1 MANPTILAMD
11 QSLMTPI
18 RGAKTGRAM
27 KNLFKYTMLIAA
39 AVMAFACSKSD
50 EPAYE
55 TQDQAVKVAIAAT
68 SSIEVEGESRATLT
82 PNEEDTYFTAAWE
95 MGDQLAIRTE
105 VSTDGTSFTGKESQ
119 GQLSYT
125 GNGIFE
131 GTLKT
136 QEGAVAWN
144 YYAYYPWTSSNS
156 AIPFGDR
163 VQNGNNYN
171 SAYDLMLGECLGVQ
185 SELPGEGVALDMKR
199 ATALVYFHLTNTA
212 EWAQTEKVTRLVL
225 SSDKWFAGTAKYST
239 SKYIFSIESA
249 NRVNDIVMT
258 FEEGTN
264 PTAAEL
270 KAYFNIF
277 PSGSSSKL
285 TLTIYTE
292 AHKLVIANPT
302 GKKYEA
308 GMLYKVAKD
317 VSASTWADHNPGPLA
332 APVINTTPSV
342 DHQSATF
349 SWEAVANATGYAYTI
364 DGGVEQ
370 TTTST
375 SVTISDLTPETAY
388 SKTLAVRALGDG
400 ADYQDSEPASYT
412 FAFTTEAAPAA
423 GSTTTLT
430 WDFSTLVAQSVTDPL
445 SIAATEN
452 AARVLI
458 FVAVAGKSAVD
469 TGTMNNT
476 KVTRVKMGGKS
487 TFSGGVPASGYF
499 AFTANGS
506 GTLSITH
513 ASSSSSDT
521 GRNTLIYVGSTN
533 VATQEAPT
541 DTKTVG
547 GNDFSIDITVNGSE
561 TIYVCCDASVNYG
574 AKMVWVEQN

>member
-1 MANPTILAMD
+1 
-11 QSLMTPI
+11 
-18 RGAKTGRAM
+18 M

-55 TQDQAVKVAIAAT
+55 VQDQAVKVAIAAT

-95 MGDQLAIRTE
+95 MGDQLAIRTLY
-105 VSTDGTSFTGKESQ
+105 STDGTSFTGKESR

-144 YYAYYPWTSSNS
+144 YYASYPWTSSNS

-171 SAYDLMLGECLGVQ
+171 GDYDLMLGECLGVQ

-239 SKYIFSIESA
+239 SDYIFSIESA

-258 FEEGTN
+258 FKEGTN
-264 PTAAEL
+264 PMAAEL

-308 GMLYKVAKD
+308 GMLYKVTKD
-317 VSASTWADHNPGPLA
+317 VTSSAWADHNPGPLA

-400 ADYQDSEPASYT
+400 ADYQDSEPATYT
-412 FAFTTEAAPAA
+412 FAFTTEAAPAVGETVVLEYGHDFFGEWKNLKGSEAVLEDFAFDQYLSFYNGSSTKGIKFGTSNSKNRVQFA
-423 GSTTTLT
+423 GSGAANKGALHLKVSGPGTLT
-430 WDFSTLVAQSVTDPL
+430 VEIQSSGSVSKARTLG
-445 SIAATEN
+445 
-452 AARVLI
+452 
-458 FVAVAGKSAVD
+458 VAVDGVAVD
-469 TGTMNNT
+469 EGLLNAVQEQIDTYT
-476 KVTRVKMGGKS
+476 VDCS
-487 TFSGGVPASGYF
+487 TA
-499 AFTANGS
+499 TANSTIAIYSNNS
-506 GTLSITH
+506 GINLFYI
-513 ASSSSSDT
+513 
-521 GRNTLIYVGSTN
+521 
-533 VATQEAPT
+533 
-541 DTKTVG
+541 K
-547 GNDFSIDITVNGSE
+547 
-561 TIYVCCDASVNYG
+561 
-574 AKMVWVEQN
+574 WEQK

>member
-1 MANPTILAMD
+1 MELNLAE
-11 QSLMTPI
+11 
-18 RGAKTGRAM
+18 AM

-55 TQDQAVKVAIAAT
+55 VQDQAVKVAIAAT

-95 MGDQLAIRTE
+95 MGDQLAIRTLY
-105 VSTDGTSFTGKESQ
+105 STDGTSFTGKESR

-144 YYAYYPWTSSNS
+144 YYASYPWTSSNS

-171 SAYDLMLGECLGVQ
+171 SDYDLMLGECLGVQ

-239 SKYIFSIESA
+239 SEYVFSIESA
-249 NRVNDIVMT
+249 NKVNDIVMT

-317 VSASTWADHNPGPLA
+317 VTASAWADHNPGPLA
-332 APVINTTPSV
+332 APVINTTPAV

-375 SVTISDLTPETAY
+375 SVKVDGLTPETAY

-423 GSTTTLT
+423 GEITEKTFELTAEALYEVRNDLGLPANKSALIALVGGSSWTFNSVGFESRFAMSTSGTPKVPVMYLYKTSTFTGQDTTPCYIKNTTRLGEIKEIT
-430 WDFSTLVAQSVTDPL
+430 VTLIDGASKKGSIFTMKEMVNGVEQVVLSSNNNVKDCVHVYTFSAGNNGMFNFT
-445 SIAATEN
+445 N
-452 AARVLI
+452 AADED
-458 FVAVAGKSAVD
+458 GK
-469 TGTMNNT
+469 
-476 KVTRVKMGGKS
+476 
-487 TFSGGVPASGYF
+487 
-499 AFTANGS
+499 
-506 GTLSITH
+506 
-513 ASSSSSDT
+513 
-521 GRNTLIYVGSTN
+521 VGSI
-533 VATQEAPT
+533 VIKYAE
-541 DTKTVG
+541 
-547 GNDFSIDITVNGSE
+547 
-561 TIYVCCDASVNYG
+561 
-574 AKMVWVEQN
+574 

>member
-1 MANPTILAMD
+1 
-11 QSLMTPI
+11 
-18 RGAKTGRAM
+18 M
-27 KNLFKYTMLIAA
+27 KNLFKYTMLVAA

-55 TQDQAVKVAIAAT
+55 VQDQAVKVAIAAT

-95 MGDQLAIRTE
+95 TGDQLAIRTE
-105 VSTDGTSFTGKESQ
+105 YSTDGTAFTGKESQ

-156 AIPFGDR
+156 TIPFGDR

-171 SAYDLMLGECLGVQ
+171 SDYDLMLGQCLGVQ

-212 EWAQTEKVTRLVL
+212 DWAQTEKVTRLVL
-225 SSDKWFAGTAKYST
+225 SSDKWCAGTAKYST
-239 SKYIFSIESA
+239 SSYVFSIESA

-277 PSGSSSKL
+277 PNQKPKL

-302 GKKYEA
+302 SKAYEA

-317 VSASTWADHNPGPLA
+317 VTASAWADHNPGPLA
-332 APVINTTPSV
+332 APVINTTPAV

-349 SWEAVANATGYAYTI
+349 SWAAVANATGYAYTI

-375 SVTISDLTPETAY
+375 SVTISELTPETAY

-400 ADYQDSEPASYT
+400 AEYQDSEPASYT

-423 GSTTTLT
+423 GETTEYTLT
-430 WDFSTLVAQSVTDPL
+430 LGM
-445 SIAATEN
+445 
-452 AARVLI
+452 
-458 FVAVAGKSAVD
+458 VAGWAPAANITGLAKSFGEHTWTAVDDSGVNTFTFNGTAYYRTDVETVWYFNKKNVGTYVQANGFGKLKSMTITLLSSRLPAGLVCKNKEGAVIEPTSAAKSA
-469 TGTMNNT
+469 TITYEFGTATDGFVLEGMNTDSANT
-476 KVTRVKMGGKS
+476 DLYQDYKMKS
-487 TFSGGVPASGYF
+487 VVFTF
-499 AFTANGS
+499 
-506 GTLSITH
+506 
-513 ASSSSSDT
+513 
-521 GRNTLIYVGSTN
+521 
-533 VATQEAPT
+533 E
-541 DTKTVG
+541 K
-547 GNDFSIDITVNGSE
+547 
-561 TIYVCCDASVNYG
+561 
-574 AKMVWVEQN
+574 

>member
-1 MANPTILAMD
+1 
-11 QSLMTPI
+11 
-18 RGAKTGRAM
+18 M

-55 TQDQAVKVAIAAT
+55 VQDQAVKVAIAAT

-156 AIPFGDR
+156 TIPFGDR

-171 SAYDLMLGECLGVQ
+171 GDYDLMLGQCLGVQ
-185 SELPGEGVALDMKR
+185 SELPGEGVALDMQR

-212 EWAQTEKVTRLVL
+212 DWAQTEKVTRLVL
-225 SSDKWFAGTAKYST
+225 SSDKWFAGEHVKYST
-239 SKYIFSIESA
+239 SSYNFSIESA
-249 NRVNDIVMT
+249 KRATEIVMT

-264 PTAAEL
+264 PTAAEV

-277 PSGSSSKL
+277 PNGSPKL

-302 GKKYEA
+302 SKAYEA

-317 VSASTWADHNPGPLA
+317 VTASAWADHNPGPLA
-332 APVINTTPSV
+332 APVINTTPAV

-349 SWEAVANATGYAYTI
+349 SWTAVANATGYAYSI

-375 SVTISDLTPETAY
+375 SVKVDGLTPETAY

-400 ADYQDSEPASYT
+400 AEYQDSEPATYT

-423 GSTTTLT
+423 GETTEYTLT
-430 WDFSTLVAQSVTDPL
+430 LGM
-445 SIAATEN
+445 
-452 AARVLI
+452 
-458 FVAVAGKSAVD
+458 VAGWAPAANITGLAKAFGEHTWTAVDDSGVNTFTFNGTAYYRTGDETVWYFNKKNVGTYVQANGFGKLKSMTITLLSSRLPAGLVCKNKEGAVIEPTSAAKSA
-469 TGTMNNT
+469 TITYEFGTATDGFVLEGANT
-476 KVTRVKMGGKS
+476 DSANTDLYQDYKMKS
-487 TFSGGVPASGYF
+487 VVFTF
-499 AFTANGS
+499 
-506 GTLSITH
+506 
-513 ASSSSSDT
+513 
-521 GRNTLIYVGSTN
+521 
-533 VATQEAPT
+533 E
-541 DTKTVG
+541 K
-547 GNDFSIDITVNGSE
+547 
-561 TIYVCCDASVNYG
+561 
-574 AKMVWVEQN
+574 

>member
-1 MANPTILAMD
+1 
-11 QSLMTPI
+11 
-18 RGAKTGRAM
+18 M

-39 AVMAFACSKSD
+39 AVVAFACSKSD

-82 PNEEDTYFTAAWE
+82 PNEEDTYFKAAWE

-105 VSTDGTSFTGKESQ
+105 VSTDGTAFTGKESR

-144 YYAYYPWTSSNS
+144 YYASYPWTSSNS

-239 SKYIFSIESA
+239 SDYVFSIENA
-249 NRVNDIVMT
+249 NRVNEIVMT

-264 PTAAEL
+264 PTAAEV

-277 PSGSSSKL
+277 PNASPKL

-302 GKKYEA
+302 SKAYTA

-317 VSASTWADHNPGPLA
+317 LTASAWADHNPGPLA

-349 SWEAVANATGYAYTI
+349 SWEAVANATGYAYSI

-370 TTTST
+370 TTAST
-375 SVTISDLTPETAY
+375 SVKVDGLTPETAY

-412 FAFTTEAAPAA
+412 FEFTTDAAPAA

-430 WDFSTLVAQSVTDPL
+430 WDFSSDAWAAIVEEVAALGSTGSTTLDVTIDGLSVV
-445 SIAATEN
+445 S
-452 AARVLI
+452 
-458 FVAVAGKSAVD
+458 
-469 TGTMNNT
+469 
-476 KVTRVKMGGKS
+476 GGKS
-487 TFSGGVPASGYF
+487 MRAGTGYFQPGGKGKATERYF
-499 AFTANGS
+499 AFTAPAS
-506 GTLSITH
+506 GTLTVVSSNTGSSEDLTRMVTVNVNGVEQSK
-513 ASSSSSDT
+513 AGGTVSSSPITTTFEIDVTESTVVKVYPT
-521 GRNTLIYVGSTN
+521 GNALRFYKLEYTY
-533 VATQEAPT
+533 
-541 DTKTVG
+541 
-547 GNDFSIDITVNGSE
+547 
-561 TIYVCCDASVNYG
+561 
-574 AKMVWVEQN
+574 QN

>member
-55 TQDQAVKVAIAAT
+55 VQDQAVKVAIAAT

-105 VSTDGTSFTGKESQ
+105 VSTDGTTFTGKESQ

-156 AIPFGDR
+156 TIPFGDR

-171 SAYDLMLGECLGVQ
+171 GDYDLMLGQCLGVQ

-264 PTAAEL
+264 PTAAEV

-277 PSGSSSKL
+277 PNGEPKL

-302 GKKYEA
+302 SKAYEA

-317 VSASTWADHNPGPLA
+317 VTASAWADHNPGPLA
-332 APVINTTPSV
+332 APVINTTPAV

-349 SWEAVANATGYAYTI
+349 SWEAVANATGYAYSI

-375 SVTISDLTPETAY
+375 SVKVDGLTPETAY

-400 ADYQDSEPASYT
+400 ADYQDSEPATYT

-423 GSTTTLT
+423 GET
-430 WDFSTLVAQSVTDPL
+430 V
-445 SIAATEN
+445 
-452 AARVLI
+452 VLE
-458 FVAVAGKSAVD
+458 
-469 TGTMNNT
+469 
-476 KVTRVKMGGKS
+476 
-487 TFSGGVPASGYF
+487 Y
-499 AFTANGS
+499 
-506 GTLSITH
+506 
-513 ASSSSSDT
+513 
-521 GRNTLIYVGSTN
+521 
-533 VATQEAPT
+533 
-541 DTKTVG
+541 
-547 GNDFSIDITVNGSE
+547 GNDFFGEWKELKGTNAVLEDFAFDEYLSFYNGSSTKGIKFGTSNSRNRVQFAGSGAADKGALHLKVSGPGTLTVE
-561 TIYVCCDASVNYG
+561 IQSSGSVSSARTLGVAVDGEAVDGGLLNAVQEQIDTYTVDCSTVTANSTIAIYSNNSGINVFYI
-574 AKMVWVEQN
+574 KWEQK

>member
-1 MANPTILAMD
+1 
-11 QSLMTPI
+11 
-18 RGAKTGRAM
+18 M

-55 TQDQAVKVAIAAT
+55 VQDQAVKVAIAAT

-95 MGDQLAIRTE
+95 TGDQL
-105 VSTDGTSFTGKESQ
+105 G
-119 GQLSYT
+119 LYT
-125 GNGIFE
+125 NYYILNAEGVLQQNRANSNSSLPYVGDGIFE
-131 GTLKT
+131 GEIKA
-136 QEGAVAWN
+136 GSGDVVKWD
-144 YYAYYPWTSSNS
+144 YHAYYPYNANTSN
-156 AIPFGDR
+156 IPFGDR
-163 VQNGNNYN
+163 VQNGNNFN
-171 SAYDLMLGECLGVQ
+171 GAYDLMSGVVLDVQ
-185 SELPGEGVALDMKR
+185 PEDHGTVLNLDMKR

-212 EWAQTEKVTRLVL
+212 EWAQTEKVMRLVL
-225 SSDKWFAGTAKYST
+225 SSDKWFAGPYAKFSNNDYTWSIQSST
-239 SKYIFSIESA
+239 GRETE
-249 NRVNDIVMT
+249 IVMT

-317 VSASTWADHNPGPLA
+317 LTASAWADHNPGPLA

-375 SVTISDLTPETAY
+375 SVTISELTPETAY

-400 ADYQDSEPASYT
+400 ADYQDSEPATYT
-412 FAFTTEAAPAA
+412 FAFTTEAAPAVGETVVLEYGHDFFGEWKNLKGSEAVLEDFAFDQYLSFYNGSSTKGIKFGTSNSKNRVQFA
-423 GSTTTLT
+423 GSGAANKGALHLKVSGPGTLT
-430 WDFSTLVAQSVTDPL
+430 VEIQSSGSVSKARTLG
-445 SIAATEN
+445 
-452 AARVLI
+452 
-458 FVAVAGKSAVD
+458 VAVDGVAVD
-469 TGTMNNT
+469 EGLLNAVQEQIDTYT
-476 KVTRVKMGGKS
+476 VDCS
-487 TFSGGVPASGYF
+487 TA
-499 AFTANGS
+499 TANSTIAIYSNNS
-506 GTLSITH
+506 GINLFYI
-513 ASSSSSDT
+513 
-521 GRNTLIYVGSTN
+521 
-533 VATQEAPT
+533 
-541 DTKTVG
+541 K
-547 GNDFSIDITVNGSE
+547 
-561 TIYVCCDASVNYG
+561 
-574 AKMVWVEQN
+574 WEQK

>member
-1 MANPTILAMD
+1 
-11 QSLMTPI
+11 
-18 RGAKTGRAM
+18 M

-55 TQDQAVKVAIAAT
+55 VQDQAVKVAIAAT

-156 AIPFGDR
+156 TIPFGDR

-264 PTAAEL
+264 PTAAEV

-277 PSGSSSKL
+277 PNGEPKL

-302 GKKYEA
+302 SKAYEA
-308 GMLYKVAKD
+308 GMLYKVTKD
-317 VSASTWADHNPGPLA
+317 VTASAWADHNPGPLA
-332 APVINTTPSV
+332 APVINTTPAV

-349 SWEAVANATGYAYTI
+349 SWAAVANATGYAYSI

-370 TTTST
+370 TVTST
-375 SVTISDLTPETAY
+375 SVKVDGLTPETAY

-423 GSTTTLT
+423 GETTEYTLT
-430 WDFSTLVAQSVTDPL
+430 LGM
-445 SIAATEN
+445 
-452 AARVLI
+452 
-458 FVAVAGKSAVD
+458 VAGWAPAANITGLAKSFGEHTWTAVDDSGVNTFTFNGTAYYRATDETVWYFNKKNVGTYVQANGFGTLKSMTITLLSSRLPAGLVCKNKEGAVIEPTSAAKSA
-469 TGTMNNT
+469 TITYEFGTATDGFVLEGANT
-476 KVTRVKMGGKS
+476 DSANTDLYQDYKMKS
-487 TFSGGVPASGYF
+487 VVFTF
-499 AFTANGS
+499 
-506 GTLSITH
+506 
-513 ASSSSSDT
+513 
-521 GRNTLIYVGSTN
+521 
-533 VATQEAPT
+533 E
-541 DTKTVG
+541 K
-547 GNDFSIDITVNGSE
+547 
-561 TIYVCCDASVNYG
+561 
-574 AKMVWVEQN
+574 

>member
-1 MANPTILAMD
+1 
-11 QSLMTPI
+11 
-18 RGAKTGRAM
+18 M

-55 TQDQAVKVAIAAT
+55 VQDQAVKVAIAAT

-105 VSTDGTSFTGKESQ
+105 VSTDGTTFTGKESQ

-171 SAYDLMLGECLGVQ
+171 GDYDLMLGQCLGVQ

-225 SSDKWFAGTAKYST
+225 SSDKWFAGEHVKYST
-239 SKYIFSIESA
+239 SSYNFSIESA
-249 NRVNDIVMT
+249 KRVNDIVMT

-317 VSASTWADHNPGPLA
+317 VTASAWADHNPGPLA
-332 APVINTTPSV
+332 APVINTTPAV

-375 SVTISDLTPETAY
+375 SVKVDGLTPETAY

-400 ADYQDSEPASYT
+400 AEYQDSEPASYT

-423 GSTTTLT
+423 GETTEYTLT
-430 WDFSTLVAQSVTDPL
+430 LGM
-445 SIAATEN
+445 
-452 AARVLI
+452 
-458 FVAVAGKSAVD
+458 VAGWAPAANITGLAKSFGEHTWTAVDDSGVNTFTFNGTAYYRTGDETVWYFNKKNVGTYVQANGFGTLKSITITLLSSRLPAGLVCKNKEGAVIEPTSAAKSA
-469 TGTMNNT
+469 TITYEFGTATDGFVLEGVNT
-476 KVTRVKMGGKS
+476 
-487 TFSGGVPASGYF
+487 
-499 AFTANGS
+499 
-506 GTLSITH
+506 
-513 ASSSSSDT
+513 D
-521 GRNTLIYVGSTN
+521 STN
-533 VATQEAPT
+533 T
-541 DTKTVG
+541 DLYQDYKMK
-547 GNDFSIDITVNGSE
+547 
-561 TIYVCCDASVNYG
+561 SVVFTFE
-574 AKMVWVEQN
+574 K

>member
-1 MANPTILAMD
+1 MELNLAE
-11 QSLMTPI
+11 
-18 RGAKTGRAM
+18 AM

-55 TQDQAVKVAIAAT
+55 VQDQAVKVAIAAT

-105 VSTDGTSFTGKESQ
+105 VSTDGTTFTGKESR

-144 YYAYYPWTSSNS
+144 YYASYPWTSSNS

-163 VQNGNNYN
+163 VQNGHNYN

-225 SSDKWFAGTAKYST
+225 SSDKWLAGTAKYST
-239 SKYIFSIESA
+239 SDYIFSIESA

-317 VSASTWADHNPGPLA
+317 VTASAWADHNPGPLA
-332 APVINTTPSV
+332 APVINTTPAV

-375 SVTISDLTPETAY
+375 SVKVDGLTPETAY

-452 AARVLI
+452 AARVLT

-469 TGTMNNT
+469 MGTMNNT

-487 TFSGGVPASGYF
+487 TFSGGVPATGYF

-506 GTLSITH
+506 GTLTITH
-513 ASSSSSDT
+513 ASSSNAGT
-521 GRNTLIYVGSTN
+521 GRNTLIYVGSTK

-547 GNDFSIDITVNGSE
+547 GNDFSTDITVNGSE

-574 AKMVWVEQN
+574 AKMVWVEKN